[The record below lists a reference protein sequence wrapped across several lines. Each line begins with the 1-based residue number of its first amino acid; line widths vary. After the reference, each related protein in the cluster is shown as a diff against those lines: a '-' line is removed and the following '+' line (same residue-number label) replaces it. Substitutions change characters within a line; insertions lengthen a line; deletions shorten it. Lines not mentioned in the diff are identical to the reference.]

1 MARTGTIAKQPNS
14 LRCLLFPIYRVQTEA
29 YKYCTPV
36 LYTHIVPGSTAM
48 ASDTTGR
55 STAGEYETR
64 RFMLL
69 VYLYS
74 FWNSDTRVP
83 VVAIFFAAS

>member
-55 STAGEYETR
+55 STGGEYETR

-69 VYLYS
+69 VLLLEQ
-74 FWNSDTRVP
+74 
-83 VVAIFFAAS
+83 